1 MKTFLFLLTGCIGC
15 LQLVRAQTPEEPD
28 SGPSVNTE
36 FTLVGWAGQVS
47 ELAYRKNGRLQP
59 VNAPAFER
67 SKAYKYSGPA
77 RMGFYL
83 PKNPAAKPKPD
94 SKDTETPVATVT
106 FEPGVKHYTVL
117 LAEKNSNYQ
126 AQAIAD
132 DDGKFPVGS
141 ARVFNLCPMRLAIR
155 CNQAGT
161 TTLAP
166 GKWEIL
172 NPGADHVLAA
182 ESAYEAKGTWLRAN
196 MDYIPVPPEWQTSVF
211 FLLSDA
217 NYFKSIDGVG
227 SRVQMIILREKPA
240 DREKPHDGE
249 GR

>member
-1 MKTFLFLLTGCIGC
+1 MKPFLLLLGCIGC
-15 LQLVRAQTPEEPD
+15 LQTTFAQAPEEPD
-28 SGPSVNTE
+28 SGPFVNTE
-36 FTLVGWAGQVS
+36 FTVVGWAGQVS
-47 ELAYRKNGRLQP
+47 ELAYRKNDRLQP
-59 VNAPAFER
+59 IDAPAFER
-67 SKAYKYSGPA
+67 SKVYKYSGPA

-83 PKNPAAKPKPD
+83 PKDPDAKPKAD
-94 SKDTETPVATVT
+94 SKNAAPVATVT
-106 FEPGVKHYTVL
+106 LEPGVKRYTVL
-117 LAEKNSNYQ
+117 LAGKNGNYQ

-132 DDGKFPVGS
+132 DEGKFPVGN

-155 CNQAGT
+155 CNQANT

-172 NPGADHVLAA
+172 SPGADHVLAA

-196 MDYIPVPPEWQTSVF
+196 MDYIPVPPEWQTSIF

-217 NYFKSIDGVG
+217 SYFKSIDGVG
-227 SRVQMIILREKPA
+227 SRVQLIILREKPS
-240 DREKPHDGE
+240 DREKPHDDN